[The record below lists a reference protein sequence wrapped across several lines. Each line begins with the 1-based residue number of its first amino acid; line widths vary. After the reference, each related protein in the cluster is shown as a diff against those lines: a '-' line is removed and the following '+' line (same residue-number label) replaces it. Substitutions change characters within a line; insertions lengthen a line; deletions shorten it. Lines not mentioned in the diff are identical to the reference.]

1 MIPRRPSRPLL
12 ALLTALALVA
22 GACSDDPDAT
32 TATDDADAV
41 AAAAGDGGREGEDSG
56 GGTGPDAAEGDAPAD
71 PARAAA
77 PGEVATAP
85 PRPSPG
91 CADPATEKVDLVRQ
105 DLLIEDAVRW
115 FLLSAPASD
124 GEPMPLVL
132 DLHGLMEGAQIHST
146 MTGYGPFAQENGFV
160 VAFPHGQGDP
170 VRWTTEPGD
179 DNQDLALVDAVVDH
193 VAGQRCIDL
202 ARVYA
207 TGLSNGAMMTSFL
220 ACERS
225 DVFAAVAPVGGIV
238 MPEGCDPE
246 RPVPVLTT
254 HGTADEILLFN
265 GGVGDLGFLGG
276 EPSGDPAPTT
286 TTAPPTDLDGPGH
299 PATVAQWAALNGC
312 EDGFRDTEV
321 SAEVIHRVYDC
332 PPAGATE
339 FYIVLGG
346 GHSWPSSEFSA
357 GISDIVGP
365 TTFDI
370 DATAMAWEFFRR
382 FAL

>member
-1 MIPRRPSRPLL
+1 ML
-12 ALLTALALVA
+12 ALLAA
-22 GACSDDPDAT
+22 ACSDDQGSAT
-32 TATDDADAV
+32 V
-41 AAAAGDGGREGEDSG
+41 AEDSA
-56 GGTGPDAAEGDAPAD
+56 TAADGDAPDASEEDEATSTD
-71 PARAAA
+71 PASAA
-77 PGEVATAP
+77 PPGQVATAA
-85 PRPSPG
+85 PRPSAG
-91 CADPATEKVDLVRQ
+91 CDDPATDPVDLVRQ
-105 DLLIEDAVRW
+105 DLMIDDAVRW
-115 FLLSAPASD
+115 FLMSAPASD
-124 GEPMPLVL
+124 GEPEPLVV
-132 DLHGLMEGAQIHST
+132 DLHGLAEGAQIHST

-160 VAFPHGQGDP
+160 VAFPHGQGEP
-170 VRWTTEPGD
+170 VRWTTARGA
-179 DNQDLALVDAVVDH
+179 NQDLALVDAVVDH
-193 VAGQRCIDL
+193 VAGERCIDL
-202 ARVYA
+202 GRVYA

-225 DVFAAVAPVGGIV
+225 DVFAAVAPIGGIV
-238 MPEGCDPE
+238 MPEGCDPD

-276 EPSGDPAPTT
+276 EPSGDTPTT
-286 TTAPPTDLDGPGH
+286 TTTVPPTDLDGPGY
-299 PATVAQWAALNGC
+299 PATVAEWAALNGC
-312 EDGFRDTEV
+312 RDDHVDTEV

-332 PPAGATE
+332 PPEGATE

-357 GISDIVGP
+357 GISDVVGP